1 MKQKGI
7 NLVLLAVAALT
18 LVLLGRS
25 VMQEPVVA
33 ISREVWE
40 YYHTSVYSGYPST
53 PNRREW
59 NPRLLKDDLRYAR
72 QAGDLEW
79 LDQLKRVQAASRCQ
93 TPRYN
98 WYPADHMR
106 RLEAFPGQLRDHD
119 VGIVVVGDDDQ
130 MIRPFNFSLL
140 QSGGVRRVAD

>member
-25 VMQEPVVA
+25 VMQELVVA

-59 NPRLLKDDLRYAR
+59 NPRLLKDDLRYAQ

-79 LDQLKRVQAASRCQ
+79 LDQLKRVR
-93 TPRYN
+93 PR
-98 WYPADHMR
+98 PAVRH
-106 RLEAFPGQLRDHD
+106 PGIT
-119 VGIVVVGDDDQ
+119 GIRHA
-130 MIRPFNFSLL
+130 ISC
-140 QSGGVRRVAD
+140 